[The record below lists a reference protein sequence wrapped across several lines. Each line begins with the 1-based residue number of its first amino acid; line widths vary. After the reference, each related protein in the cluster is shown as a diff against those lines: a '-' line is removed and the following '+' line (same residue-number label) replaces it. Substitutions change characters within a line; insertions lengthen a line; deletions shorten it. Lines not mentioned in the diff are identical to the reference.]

1 MYTLTE
7 VIELVEKGIYM
18 IEGTVELELG
28 DVLHRSFDDLTDLL
42 DEQICES
49 YLPKA
54 DCSYSLVGFTPG
66 FYYASLKFD
75 VMIEIDVDRFVA
87 DYIED

>member
-1 MYTLTE
+1 MYTLAE
-7 VIELVEKGIYM
+7 VIELVEAGIHT

-49 YLPKA
+49 YLPKF
-54 DCSYSLVGFTPG
+54 DCSYCLVGFTPG
-66 FYYASLKFD
+66 FYYATLKFD
-75 VMIEIDVDRFVA
+75 VMIEIDVDRFVEE
-87 DYIED
+87 YIED